1 MSNHTKAILLASLLI
16 LLAAPL
22 SVFAADALVGTW
34 KIKISPDEDARKAGE
49 KKEIEDKITLNGSQF
64 VSEHWKKD
72 YKFEACQYEEDTR
85 RFGIAQFSAKPTS
98 KTAGK
103 MTWTGTVAANQM
115 KGEITWTK
123 PDGTELKYTFEG
135 EKQQ

>member
-1 MSNHTKAILLASLLI
+1 MSASKKAILLASLLA
-16 LLAAPL
+16 LLVAPL
-22 SVFAADALVGTW
+22 TAFAADALVGTW
-34 KIKISPDEDARKAGE
+34 KIKITPDEDARKAGE
-49 KKEIEDKITLNGSQF
+49 KKEIDDKITLKGNQF
-64 VSEHWKKD
+64 VSEHWKKNH
-72 YKFEACQYEEDTR
+72 KFEACDYEEDTR
-85 RFGIAQFSAKPTS
+85 RFGIAQFSAKPAS

-135 EKQQ
+135 EKQ